1 MYIAMKALFLKITLL
16 IIALIPSIVVAQT
29 QLIKNLRAGK
39 KQILVVYGTSLTAGE
54 GGRAWVDSVNIGLNK
69 KYGNNLTVIN
79 AAKSAMWSGWGVQHL
94 DDSVISKKPDAVLIE
109 FGMNDAYL
117 PYKTSVALARLNLN
131 YMIDRIRLYNPGCEV
146 ILQVMNIAINK
157 HAEARPNL
165 LAYYRAYRE
174 VAKQKGILLIDHYP
188 HWQQILNQ
196 GEGVYL
202 KYVPDGIHPSVQSTK
217 AIIAPYVLQKLVEG
231 R

>member
-1 MYIAMKALFLKITLL
+1 MKALLLKIPLL
-16 IIALIPSIVVAQT
+16 ITVLIPSIALAQT

-39 KQILVVYGTSLTAGE
+39 KQTLVVYGTSLTAGE
-54 GGRAWVDSVNIGLNK
+54 GGRAWVDSVNVGLNK

-94 DDSVISKKPDAVLIE
+94 DDSVISKKPDVVLIE

-117 PYKTSVALARLNLN
+117 PYKTSVALARLNLS
-131 YMIDRIRLYNPGCEV
+131 YMIDRIKLYDPNCEV
-146 ILQVMNIAINK
+146 ILQVMDIAINE

-165 LAYYRAYRE
+165 PAYYQVYRE
-174 VAKQKGILLIDHYP
+174 VAKQRKMLLIDHYP

-196 GEGVYL
+196 GKDVYL
-202 KYVPDGIHPSVQSTK
+202 KYVSDGIHPNVKSAK
-217 AIIAPYVLQKLVEG
+217 DIIAPYVLQKLAEG
-231 R
+231 Y